1 MEDRPDV
8 RPEGAVSASTTAQ
21 DENARAEELTHASEA
36 AAEHTARD
44 PESALVAEL
53 EKLKADHAALTD
65 KYLRLQAEFDNARK
79 RNARERL
86 ELIQFAGENVLKNV
100 LPVADDMD
108 RAIANNDRTDDMAV
122 VKEGFHLIRQK
133 MLNILGAQ
141 GLRPMTDVVG
151 QPFDVDRHEAIT
163 RSPAPEEGLK
173 GKVIDVVESGWTL
186 HDKVVRYAK
195 VVVGE

>member
-108 RAIANNDRTDDMAV
+108 RAIANNDRTD
-122 VKEGFHLIRQK
+122 GRGPQRQGDRRGGK
-133 MLNILGAQ
+133 RLDPARQSGA
-141 GLRPMTDVVG
+141 LR
-151 QPFDVDRHEAIT
+151 Q
-163 RSPAPEEGLK
+163 
-173 GKVIDVVESGWTL
+173 SGGGRMINARERL
-186 HDKVVRYAK
+186 R
-195 VVVGE
+195 GR